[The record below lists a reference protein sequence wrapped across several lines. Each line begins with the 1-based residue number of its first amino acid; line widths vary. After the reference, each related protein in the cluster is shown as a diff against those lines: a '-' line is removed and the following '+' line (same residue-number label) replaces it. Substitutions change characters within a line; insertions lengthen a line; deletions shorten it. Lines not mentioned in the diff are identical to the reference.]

1 MEEKILK
8 TIKKYNLISN
18 GDKIVVAVSGGPDSM
33 CLLNILKNLCPK
45 FNIEL
50 FVAHIN
56 HMIREEAD
64 SETEYVKNYCERNN
78 IKCFIKRANV
88 LEMAKEQKKGT
99 EEMGR
104 IVRYDF
110 FEYVANEVSANKIAI
125 AHTEN
130 DNAETILMN
139 LMRGASLE
147 GLKGIE
153 PIREK
158 YIRPLI
164 ECNREEIEK
173 YCEINKL
180 DPKFDKTNNDNTYTR
195 NKIRNLLIPYIK
207 KEFNPNII
215 ETLNRLAVLARQDA
229 TYFNKIVKEN
239 YADILLYENINNND
253 INNLNENSEKQV
265 VKEEKITGNIEQ
277 KLNNS
282 KILTDKIEVKKLDNI
297 KTEEKVEKN
306 NINIEIEKKS
316 KYIILDLKKF
326 NKLEYVIKSRVLL
339 YTINKLLGTTKGIE
353 KINIEDM
360 IKLCE
365 KNIGN
370 KYLIPNKNVKIFVK
384 KGKIFFTKL

>member
-33 CLLNILKNLCPK
+33 CLLNILKNLRPK
-45 FNIEL
+45 FSTEL

-64 SETEYVKNYCERNN
+64 SETEYVKNYCEKNN

-153 PIREK
+153 PIRGK

-229 TYFNKIVKEN
+229 TYFNKIVKES
-239 YADILLYENINNND
+239 YADILLHEN
-253 INNLNENSEKQV
+253 INNLNENLEKH
-265 VKEEKITGNIEQ
+265 
-277 KLNNS
+277 
-282 KILTDKIEVKKLDNI
+282 
-297 KTEEKVEKN
+297 
-306 NINIEIEKKS
+306 
-316 KYIILDLKKF
+316 IILDLKKF

-339 YTINKLLGTTKGIE
+339 YSINKLLGTTKGIE

-370 KYLIPNKNVKIFVK
+370 KYLIPNKNVKIYVK

>member
-1 MEEKILK
+1 MEEKIFE

-18 GDKIVVAVSGGPDSM
+18 SDKIIVAVSGGPDSM
-33 CLLNILKNLCPK
+33 CLLNALKNLRQELS
-45 FNIEL
+45 IEL

-64 SETEYVKNYCERNN
+64 SETEYVKSYCERNN

-88 LEMAKEQKKGT
+88 LEMAKEKKKGT

-110 FEYVANEVSANKIAI
+110 FEYVANEASANKIAI

-139 LMRGASLE
+139 LIRGASLE

-153 PIREK
+153 PIRGK

-229 TYFNKIVKEN
+229 VYFNKIVKES
-239 YADILLYENINNND
+239 YEGLLLYESINYKTM
-253 INNLNENSEKQV
+253 NNLIENSEKQLIN
-265 VKEEKITGNIEQ
+265 EETITENIEQ
-277 KLNNS
+277 DS
-282 KILTDKIEVKKLDNI
+282 KEVQ
-297 KTEEKVEKN
+297 KN
-306 NINIEIEKKS
+306 QQIV
-316 KYIILDLKKF
+316 LDLKKF
-326 NKLEYVIKSRVLL
+326 NKLEYVIKSRILL

-370 KYLIPNKNVKIFVK
+370 KYLMPNKKVKIFVK

>member
-33 CLLNILKNLCPK
+33 CLLNILKNLRPK
-45 FNIEL
+45 FSTEL

-64 SETEYVKNYCERNN
+64 SETEYVKNYCEKNN

-153 PIREK
+153 PIRGK

-229 TYFNKIVKEN
+229 TYFNKIVKES
-239 YADILLYENINNND
+239 YADILLYENINN
-253 INNLNENSEKQV
+253 LNENLEKH
-265 VKEEKITGNIEQ
+265 
-277 KLNNS
+277 
-282 KILTDKIEVKKLDNI
+282 
-297 KTEEKVEKN
+297 
-306 NINIEIEKKS
+306 
-316 KYIILDLKKF
+316 IILDLKKF

-370 KYLIPNKNVKIFVK
+370 KCLIPNKNVKIYVK

>member
-33 CLLNILKNLCPK
+33 CLLNILKNLRQK

-64 SETEYVKNYCERNN
+64 SETEYVKNYCEKNN

-153 PIREK
+153 PIRGK

-229 TYFNKIVKEN
+229 TYFNKIVKES
-239 YADILLYENINNND
+239 YADILLYENINN
-253 INNLNENSEKQV
+253 LNENLEKH
-265 VKEEKITGNIEQ
+265 
-277 KLNNS
+277 
-282 KILTDKIEVKKLDNI
+282 
-297 KTEEKVEKN
+297 
-306 NINIEIEKKS
+306 
-316 KYIILDLKKF
+316 IILDLKKF

-370 KYLIPNKNVKIFVK
+370 KCLIPNKNVKIYVK

>member
-33 CLLNILKNLCPK
+33 CLLNILKNLRQK

-64 SETEYVKNYCERNN
+64 SETEYVKNYCEKNN

-110 FEYVANEVSANKIAI
+110 FEYVANEVSADKIAI

-153 PIREK
+153 PIRGK

-229 TYFNKIVKEN
+229 TYFNKIVKES
-239 YADILLYENINNND
+239 YADILLYENINN
-253 INNLNENSEKQV
+253 LNENLEKH
-265 VKEEKITGNIEQ
+265 
-277 KLNNS
+277 
-282 KILTDKIEVKKLDNI
+282 
-297 KTEEKVEKN
+297 
-306 NINIEIEKKS
+306 
-316 KYIILDLKKF
+316 IILDLKKF

-339 YTINKLLGTTKGIE
+339 YSINKLLGTTKGIE

-370 KYLIPNKNVKIFVK
+370 KCLIPNKNVKIYVK

>member
-33 CLLNILKNLCPK
+33 CLLNILKNLRPK
-45 FNIEL
+45 FSTEL

-64 SETEYVKNYCERNN
+64 SETEYVKNYCEKNN

-110 FEYVANEVSANKIAI
+110 FEYVANEVSADKIAI

-153 PIREK
+153 PIRGK

-229 TYFNKIVKEN
+229 TYFNKIVKES
-239 YADILLYENINNND
+239 YADILLYENINN
-253 INNLNENSEKQV
+253 LNENLEKH
-265 VKEEKITGNIEQ
+265 
-277 KLNNS
+277 
-282 KILTDKIEVKKLDNI
+282 
-297 KTEEKVEKN
+297 
-306 NINIEIEKKS
+306 
-316 KYIILDLKKF
+316 IILDLKKF

-339 YTINKLLGTTKGIE
+339 YSINKLLGTTKGIE

>member
-33 CLLNILKNLCPK
+33 CLLNILKNLRQK

-64 SETEYVKNYCERNN
+64 SETEYVKNYCEKNN

-153 PIREK
+153 PIRGK

-229 TYFNKIVKEN
+229 TYFNKIVKES
-239 YADILLYENINNND
+239 YADILLHEN
-253 INNLNENSEKQV
+253 INNLNENLEKH
-265 VKEEKITGNIEQ
+265 
-277 KLNNS
+277 
-282 KILTDKIEVKKLDNI
+282 
-297 KTEEKVEKN
+297 
-306 NINIEIEKKS
+306 
-316 KYIILDLKKF
+316 IILDLKKF

-339 YTINKLLGTTKGIE
+339 YSINKLLGTTKGIE

-370 KYLIPNKNVKIFVK
+370 KCLIPNKNVKIFVK

>member
-33 CLLNILKNLCPK
+33 CLLNILKNLRPK
-45 FNIEL
+45 FSTEL

-64 SETEYVKNYCERNN
+64 SETEYVKNYCEKNN

-153 PIREK
+153 PIRGK

-229 TYFNKIVKEN
+229 TYFNKIVKES
-239 YADILLYENINNND
+239 YADILLYENINN
-253 INNLNENSEKQV
+253 LNENLEKH
-265 VKEEKITGNIEQ
+265 
-277 KLNNS
+277 
-282 KILTDKIEVKKLDNI
+282 
-297 KTEEKVEKN
+297 
-306 NINIEIEKKS
+306 
-316 KYIILDLKKF
+316 IILDLKKF

-339 YTINKLLGTTKGIE
+339 DSINKLLGTTKGIE

>member
-33 CLLNILKNLCPK
+33 CLLNILKNLRPK
-45 FNIEL
+45 FSTEL

-64 SETEYVKNYCERNN
+64 SETEYVKNYCEKNN

-153 PIREK
+153 PIRGK

-229 TYFNKIVKEN
+229 TYFNKIVKES
-239 YADILLYENINNND
+239 YADILLYENINN
-253 INNLNENSEKQV
+253 LNENLEKH
-265 VKEEKITGNIEQ
+265 
-277 KLNNS
+277 
-282 KILTDKIEVKKLDNI
+282 
-297 KTEEKVEKN
+297 
-306 NINIEIEKKS
+306 
-316 KYIILDLKKF
+316 IILDLKKF

-370 KYLIPNKNVKIFVK
+370 KYLIPNKNVKIYVK

>member
-33 CLLNILKNLCPK
+33 CLLNILKNLRQK

-139 LMRGASLE
+139 LMRGASIE

-153 PIREK
+153 PIRGK

-229 TYFNKIVKEN
+229 TYFNKIVKES
-239 YADILLYENINNND
+239 YADILLHEN
-253 INNLNENSEKQV
+253 INNLNENLEKH
-265 VKEEKITGNIEQ
+265 
-277 KLNNS
+277 
-282 KILTDKIEVKKLDNI
+282 
-297 KTEEKVEKN
+297 
-306 NINIEIEKKS
+306 
-316 KYIILDLKKF
+316 IILDLKKF

-339 YTINKLLGTTKGIE
+339 YSINKLLGTTKGIE

>member
-33 CLLNILKNLCPK
+33 CLLNILKNLRPK
-45 FNIEL
+45 FSTEL

-64 SETEYVKNYCERNN
+64 SETEYVKNYCEKNN

-153 PIREK
+153 PIRGK

-229 TYFNKIVKEN
+229 TYFNKIVKES
-239 YADILLYENINNND
+239 YADILLYENINNL
-253 INNLNENSEKQV
+253 IENLEKH
-265 VKEEKITGNIEQ
+265 
-277 KLNNS
+277 
-282 KILTDKIEVKKLDNI
+282 
-297 KTEEKVEKN
+297 
-306 NINIEIEKKS
+306 
-316 KYIILDLKKF
+316 IILDLKKF
-326 NKLEYVIKSRVLL
+326 NKLEYVKKARVLL

>member
-33 CLLNILKNLCPK
+33 CLLNILKNLRQK

-64 SETEYVKNYCERNN
+64 SETEYVKNYCEKNN

-110 FEYVANEVSANKIAI
+110 FEYVANEVSADKIAI

-130 DNAETILMN
+130 DNVETILMN

-153 PIREK
+153 PIRGK

-229 TYFNKIVKEN
+229 TYFNKIVKES
-239 YADILLYENINNND
+239 YADILLY
-253 INNLNENSEKQV
+253 
-265 VKEEKITGNIEQ
+265 
-277 KLNNS
+277 
-282 KILTDKIEVKKLDNI
+282 
-297 KTEEKVEKN
+297 
-306 NINIEIEKKS
+306 
-316 KYIILDLKKF
+316 
-326 NKLEYVIKSRVLL
+326 
-339 YTINKLLGTTKGIE
+339 
-353 KINIEDM
+353 
-360 IKLCE
+360 
-365 KNIGN
+365 
-370 KYLIPNKNVKIFVK
+370 
-384 KGKIFFTKL
+384 

>member
-33 CLLNILKNLCPK
+33 CLLNILKNLRQK

-64 SETEYVKNYCERNN
+64 SETEYVKNYCEKNN

-153 PIREK
+153 PIRGK

-229 TYFNKIVKEN
+229 TYFNKIVKES
-239 YADILLYENINNND
+239 YADILLHEN
-253 INNLNENSEKQV
+253 INNLNENLEKH
-265 VKEEKITGNIEQ
+265 
-277 KLNNS
+277 
-282 KILTDKIEVKKLDNI
+282 
-297 KTEEKVEKN
+297 
-306 NINIEIEKKS
+306 
-316 KYIILDLKKF
+316 IILDLKKF

-339 YTINKLLGTTKGIE
+339 YSINKLLGTTKGIE

-370 KYLIPNKNVKIFVK
+370 KYLIPNKNVKIYVK

>member
-33 CLLNILKNLCPK
+33 CLLNILKNLRQK

-64 SETEYVKNYCERNN
+64 SETEYVKNYCEKNN

-110 FEYVANEVSANKIAI
+110 FEYVANEVSADKIAI

-153 PIREK
+153 PIRGK

-229 TYFNKIVKEN
+229 TYFNKIVKES
-239 YADILLYENINNND
+239 YADILLYENINN
-253 INNLNENSEKQV
+253 LNENLEKH
-265 VKEEKITGNIEQ
+265 
-277 KLNNS
+277 
-282 KILTDKIEVKKLDNI
+282 
-297 KTEEKVEKN
+297 
-306 NINIEIEKKS
+306 
-316 KYIILDLKKF
+316 IILDLKKF

-339 YTINKLLGTTKGIE
+339 YSINKLLGTTKGIE

-370 KYLIPNKNVKIFVK
+370 KYLIPNKNVKIYVK

>member
-1 MEEKILK
+1 MEEIVLN
-8 TIKKYNLISN
+8 TIKKYNLINN

-33 CLLNILKNLCPK
+33 CLLNVLKNIREK
-45 FNIEL
+45 FNLEL

-64 SETEYVKNYCERNN
+64 SETEYVKQYCEKNN
-78 IKCFIKRANV
+78 IKCFVKMANV
-88 LEMAKEQKKGT
+88 LEMAKQQKLGT

-110 FEYVANEVSANKIAI
+110 FNYVANKVSADKIAI

-130 DNAETILMN
+130 DNAETVLMN

-153 PIREK
+153 PIRGK
-158 YIRPLI
+158 FIRPLI
-164 ECNREEIEK
+164 ECSRDKIEA
-173 YCEINKL
+173 YCEENKL
-180 DPKFDKTNNDNTYTR
+180 DPKFDKTNNDNIYTR

-207 KEFNPNII
+207 KEFNPNIV
-215 ETLNRLAVLARQDA
+215 ESLNRLAVLARQDA
-229 TYFNKIVKEN
+229 KYFSEIVKNEYKNLVIFEN
-239 YADILLYENINNND
+239 VNKERHNIIDKNTNIGTNQEENESQKNGDITELND
-253 INNLNENSEKQV
+253 INK
-265 VKEEKITGNIEQ
+265 T
-277 KLNNS
+277 
-282 KILTDKIEVKKLDNI
+282 NI
-297 KTEEKVEKN
+297 KKTVEQQ
-306 NINIEIEKKS
+306 
-316 KYIILDLKKF
+316 IILDLKKF

-353 KINIEDM
+353 KINVEDM

-370 KYLIPNKNVKIFVK
+370 KYLIPNKNVKIFIK
-384 KGKIFFTKL
+384 KGKVFFIKL

>member
-1 MEEKILK
+1 MEDKVIE
-8 TIKKYNLISN
+8 TIRKYNLINSN
-18 GDKIVVAVSGGPDSM
+18 EKIVVAVSGGPDSM
-33 CLLNILKNLCPK
+33 CLLNILKTIREQ
-45 FNIEL
+45 FSIEI

-64 SETEYVKNYCERNN
+64 SETEYVKKYCERSN

-99 EEMGR
+99 EEIGR

-110 FEYVANEVSANKIAI
+110 FEYVANQVSADKIAV

-153 PIREK
+153 PIRGK

-173 YCEINKL
+173 YCEDNNL

-215 ETLNRLAVLARQDA
+215 STLNRLSVLARQDSA
-229 TYFNKIVKEN
+229 YFNKIVQEEYN
-239 YADILLYENINNND
+239 NIVVFENIGEIKQNAEYSMIETNKKD
-253 INNLNENSEKQV
+253 IE
-265 VKEEKITGNIEQ
+265 
-277 KLNNS
+277 
-282 KILTDKIEVKKLDNI
+282 DKIEKPNDFTKK
-297 KTEEKVEKN
+297 V
-306 NINIEIEKKS
+306 IEIEQPS
-316 KYIILDLKKF
+316 EQIILDLKKF

-353 KINIEDM
+353 KINVEDM
-360 IKLCE
+360 IKLCD
-365 KNIGN
+365 KNVGN

-384 KGKIFFTKL
+384 KGKIFLSKL

>member
-33 CLLNILKNLCPK
+33 CLLNILKNLRQK

-64 SETEYVKNYCERNN
+64 SETEYVKNYCEKNN

-153 PIREK
+153 PIRGK

-229 TYFNKIVKEN
+229 TYFNKIVKES

-253 INNLNENSEKQV
+253 INNVNENLEKYI
-265 VKEEKITGNIEQ
+265 VKEEKITRNIEQ

-282 KILTDKIEVKKLDNI
+282 KILTDKIEVTKLDNI
-297 KTEEKVEKN
+297 KAEEKVEKN

-316 KYIILDLKKF
+316 KHIILDLKKF

>member
-33 CLLNILKNLCPK
+33 CLLNILKNLRQK

-64 SETEYVKNYCERNN
+64 SETEYVKNYCEKNN

-153 PIREK
+153 PIRGK

-164 ECNREEIEK
+164 ECNREEI
-173 YCEINKL
+173 
-180 DPKFDKTNNDNTYTR
+180 
-195 NKIRNLLIPYIK
+195 
-207 KEFNPNII
+207 
-215 ETLNRLAVLARQDA
+215 
-229 TYFNKIVKEN
+229 
-239 YADILLYENINNND
+239 
-253 INNLNENSEKQV
+253 
-265 VKEEKITGNIEQ
+265 
-277 KLNNS
+277 
-282 KILTDKIEVKKLDNI
+282 
-297 KTEEKVEKN
+297 
-306 NINIEIEKKS
+306 
-316 KYIILDLKKF
+316 
-326 NKLEYVIKSRVLL
+326 
-339 YTINKLLGTTKGIE
+339 
-353 KINIEDM
+353 
-360 IKLCE
+360 
-365 KNIGN
+365 
-370 KYLIPNKNVKIFVK
+370 
-384 KGKIFFTKL
+384 

>member
-33 CLLNILKNLCPK
+33 CLLNILKNLRQK

-110 FEYVANEVSANKIAI
+110 FEYVANEVSADKIAI

-153 PIREK
+153 PIRGK

-229 TYFNKIVKEN
+229 TYFNKIVKES
-239 YADILLYENINNND
+239 YADILLYENINN
-253 INNLNENSEKQV
+253 LNENLE
-265 VKEEKITGNIEQ
+265 
-277 KLNNS
+277 
-282 KILTDKIEVKKLDNI
+282 
-297 KTEEKVEKN
+297 
-306 NINIEIEKKS
+306 

-339 YTINKLLGTTKGIE
+339 YSINKLLGTTKGIE

-370 KYLIPNKNVKIFVK
+370 KCLIPNKNVKIFVK

>member
-33 CLLNILKNLCPK
+33 CLLNILKNLRPK
-45 FNIEL
+45 FSTEL

-64 SETEYVKNYCERNN
+64 SETEYVKKYCEKNN

-153 PIREK
+153 PIRGK

-229 TYFNKIVKEN
+229 TYFNKIVKES

-253 INNLNENSEKQV
+253 INNLNENSEKH
-265 VKEEKITGNIEQ
+265 
-277 KLNNS
+277 
-282 KILTDKIEVKKLDNI
+282 
-297 KTEEKVEKN
+297 
-306 NINIEIEKKS
+306 
-316 KYIILDLKKF
+316 IILDLKKF

-339 YTINKLLGTTKGIE
+339 YSINKLLGTTKGIE